1 MRLDCSDLFIG
12 FKPSAKSKMSREE
25 KAKKK
30 VPLFKLIIN
39 SLVLFLAALRDLFI
53 LWLPSPVARLLIR
66 KGDYAFLIHPR
77 DLSDVSRKYPFA
89 AYFPTNWVEQA
100 IRMLW
105 PIVGSRITG
114 LKSVTTGEEKTG
126 YIVICPLTPEQMH
139 YNQRLA
145 KKRILQTARLAEK
158 LGCNLIGLGALSTS
172 MSMGGEYLTNKT
184 GIGVTTGHAYT
195 TSIILQMLDEIAVV
209 LNMDLQQ
216 KTLAIVGA
224 AGYMGVPCTRILSEK
239 KKVGK
244 ILIVDRPAK
253 RAALD
258 LLQKE
263 IKSVPT
269 EVATTLH
276 SLRQADIV
284 IVVTNSVEVLIKPEH
299 LKPGAVVLDDTQ
311 PRNTSKDLLWKRP
324 DVLILD
330 VVAQAPGIDTK
341 FHFGFPQS
349 EDVFTC
355 CAEVMIL
362 AARDW
367 KGHFAIG
374 QFDDQLVHQ
383 ITRLSQE
390 MNFKVAPLRSFN
402 ELVSQEKLEHIRTF
416 HQPMAAILPK

>member
-1 MRLDCSDLFIG
+1 
-12 FKPSAKSKMSREE
+12 MSRKISE
-25 KAKKK
+25 KKT
-30 VPLFKLIIN
+30 PPFFKLVAD
-39 SLVLFLAALRDLFI
+39 SVVLFLAAVRDLFI
-53 LWLPSPVARLLIR
+53 LWSPRLLARLLVR

-77 DLSDVSRKYPFA
+77 DLSDVSRKYPFS
-89 AYFPTNWVEQA
+89 AYFPPHWVERVT
-100 IRMLW
+100 RMMW
-105 PIVGSRITG
+105 PIIGSRITG
-114 LKSVTTGEEKTG
+114 LKSTVNGEEKTG

-158 LGCNLIGLGALSTS
+158 LGCEVIGLGALSTS

-184 GIGVTTGHAYT
+184 DIGVTTGHAYT
-195 TSIILQMLDEIAVV
+195 TSVILQMLDEIAIV

-239 KKVGK
+239 KKVGR

-253 RAALD
+253 RPALD

-263 IKSVPT
+263 IKSVPI

-311 PRNTSKDLLWKRP
+311 PRNTSKDLLWTRP

-355 CAEVMIL
+355 CGEVMIL

-383 ITRLSQE
+383 ITRWSQE
-390 MNFKVAPLRSFN
+390 MKFKVAPLRSFN
-402 ELVSQEKLEHIRTF
+402 ELISQEKLEHIRTF
-416 HQPMAAILPK
+416 HQPMAEILPK

>member
-1 MRLDCSDLFIG
+1 MSP
-12 FKPSAKSKMSREE
+12 KKSE
-25 KAKKK
+25 KKTP
-30 VPLFKLIIN
+30 PLLKLIGN
-39 SLVLFLAALRDLFI
+39 SIVLFVAALRDLFI
-53 LWLPSPVARLLIR
+53 LWSPSFIARLLVR
-66 KGDYAFLIHPR
+66 RGDYAFLIHPR
-77 DLSDVSRKYPFA
+77 DLSDVTRKYPFS
-89 AYFPTNWVEQA
+89 AYFPAHWVEWV

-105 PIVGSRITG
+105 PIIGSRITG
-114 LKSVTTGEEKTG
+114 LKSMTTGEEKIG

-145 KKRILQTARLAEK
+145 KKRILQTAQLAEK
-158 LGCNLIGLGALSTS
+158 LGCEVIGLGALSTS

-184 GIGVTTGHAYT
+184 DIGVTTGHAYT
-195 TSIILQMLDEIAVV
+195 TSVILQMLDEIASV

-224 AGYMGVPCTRILSEK
+224 AGYMGVPCTRILSEQ
-239 KKVGK
+239 KKVGR

-253 RAALD
+253 RPALD

-263 IKSVPT
+263 IKSVPI

-311 PRNTSKDLLWKRP
+311 PRNTSKDLLWSRP

-355 CAEVMIL
+355 CGEVMIL
-362 AARDW
+362 SARDW

-383 ITRLSQE
+383 ITRWSQE
-390 MNFKVAPLRSFN
+390 MKFKVAPLRSFN
-402 ELVSQEKLEHIRTF
+402 ELVPQEKLEHIRAF
-416 HQPMAAILPK
+416 HQPMAEILPK

>member
-1 MRLDCSDLFIG
+1 
-12 FKPSAKSKMSREE
+12 MSRKKSE
-25 KAKKK
+25 KKTS
-30 VPLFKLIIN
+30 LFFKLVAN
-39 SLVLFLAALRDLFI
+39 SFVLFLAALRDLFL
-53 LWLPSPVARLLIR
+53 LWCPSVIARLLIR

-77 DLSDVSRKYPFA
+77 DLSDVTRKYPFS
-89 AYFPTNWVEQA
+89 AYLPPIWVERA
-100 IRMLW
+100 IQMMW

-114 LKSVTTGEEKTG
+114 LKSMTTGEEKTG

-158 LGCNLIGLGALSTS
+158 LGCEVIGLGALSTS

-184 GIGVTTGHAYT
+184 DIGVTTGHAYT
-195 TSIILQMLDEIAVV
+195 TSVILQMLDEIAIV

-253 RAALD
+253 RPALD

-263 IKSVPT
+263 IKSVPI

-299 LKPGAVVLDDTQ
+299 LKPGAIVLDDTQ
-311 PRNTSKDLLWKRP
+311 PRNTSKDLLWTRP

-330 VVAQAPGIDTK
+330 VVAQAPGIDTN
-341 FHFGFPQS
+341 FSFGFPQS

-355 CAEVMIL
+355 CGEVMIL

-383 ITRLSQE
+383 VTRWSQE
-390 MNFKVAPLRSFN
+390 MKFKVAPLRSFN

-416 HQPMAAILPK
+416 HQPMAEIFPK

>member
-1 MRLDCSDLFIG
+1 
-12 FKPSAKSKMSREE
+12 MSRTKSE
-25 KAKKK
+25 KKK
-30 VPLFKLIIN
+30 PPFFKLAADSI
-39 SLVLFLAALRDLFI
+39 VLFVAALRDLFI
-53 LWLPSPVARLLIR
+53 LWSPSFIARLLVR

-77 DLSDVSRKYPFA
+77 DLSDVSRKYPFS
-89 AYFPTNWVEQA
+89 AYLPPHWVERA
-100 IRMLW
+100 IRMMW
-105 PIVGSRITG
+105 PIIGSRITG
-114 LKSVTTGEEKTG
+114 LKSMTTGEEKIG

-158 LGCNLIGLGALSTS
+158 LGCQVIGLGALSTS

-184 GIGVTTGHAYT
+184 NIGVTTGHAYT
-195 TSIILQMLDEIAVV
+195 TSVILQMLDEIANV

-239 KKVGK
+239 KKVGR

-253 RAALD
+253 RPALD
-258 LLQKE
+258 FLQKE
-263 IKSVPT
+263 IKSVPI

-311 PRNTSKDLLWKRP
+311 PRNTSKDLLWTRP

-355 CAEVMIL
+355 CGEVMIL

-383 ITRLSQE
+383 VTRWSQE
-390 MNFKVAPLRSFN
+390 LRFKVAPLRSFN
-402 ELVSQEKLEHIRTF
+402 ELVAPEKLDHIRAF
-416 HQPMAAILPK
+416 HQPMAEILPK